1 MIIRHLVC
9 IVLFFLKCLSTGLI
23 KHVNYRKIPKI
34 STGDCMFQR
43 PFLRGLSTKGNLLFK
58 IDWASLIVENL
69 PFFLCFTLYLRA
81 ISKYKPPGGLIFGGA
96 YFRNFTVFF
105 CAKYVY
111 YNQQA
116 IQESLG
122 LFAFRSPTFTSHRT
136 DPMAGTRSTRCT
148 FLLNMPYL
156 LLNFAITT
164 PKLSYLTCPIT
175 RGL

>member
-1 MIIRHLVC
+1 M
-9 IVLFFLKCLSTGLI
+9 
-23 KHVNYRKIPKI
+23 
-34 STGDCMFQR
+34 
-43 PFLRGLSTKGNLLFK
+43 
-58 IDWASLIVENL
+58 EE
-69 PFFLCFTLYLRA
+69 
-81 ISKYKPPGGLIFGGA
+81 LIFGILR
-96 YFRNFTVFF
+96 YFF

-111 YNQQA
+111 YNQQV